1 MTKKAVSPG
10 WAELPFPNLARQV
23 LTDLAA
29 GRCAAI
35 VGLSNTGKSTFMRG
49 LASSAAESRYESI
62 RGRPGRL
69 LFVDC
74 NRAVALSVQAFY
86 EVVLRSLLEV
96 LTDRVP
102 KEIYGRLDAYHASV
116 TEAGNEFGASLSFN
130 LALSDLCQELGTD
143 LCLVIDEFDE
153 LYTALED
160 RALLNMRALRDRFP
174 DRLLFVTATVRRLPE
189 LRGRVVEDEFAEMF
203 SQSTYAMPVLEP
215 SDIERALSESGLSS
229 MAAGQRQLCLQ
240 LSGGHPG
247 LLIAI
252 GQALAGSDETDM
264 ERGLIRVAQEAQP
277 RAECLKI
284 WNQLSQEEQ
293 VWMGMLVTQSDAGLA
308 LPQRDQLQA
317 LGVLRDGHVFSP
329 VLQRFVSRR
338 TRAPGIDDRG
348 VHMDVDSGDVWVDG
362 VRIPILTD
370 LEYRLMVLLDDRRDK
385 LTDKYKIV
393 TAVWGEAYLGEVD
406 DARVEKLVSRLRSK
420 IESDP
425 SDPHYLVTQRG
436 RGYKL
441 LSRPRKD

>member
-1 MTKKAVSPG
+1 VAKKSASAG
-10 WAELPFPNLARQV
+10 WADLPFPDLARQV

-29 GRCAAI
+29 GRCASI

-49 LASSAAESRYESI
+49 LASPGAEAKYEAI

-96 LTDRVP
+96 LTDLAPRDLVTS
-102 KEIYGRLDAYHASV
+102 LSSYHASV

-130 LALSDLCQELGTD
+130 LALSDLCQKLGTD

-153 LYTALED
+153 LYTSLED
-160 RALLNMRALRDRFP
+160 RALLNMRALRDRFS
-174 DRLLFVTATVRRLPE
+174 DRLLFVTATVRRLPD

-203 SQSTYAMPVLEP
+203 SQSTYSMPRLEAT
-215 SDIERALSESGLSS
+215 DIERALAEAGLGGLSDPL
-229 MAAGQRQLCLQ
+229 RQLCVE

-247 LLIAI
+247 MLVAV
-252 GQALAGSDETDM
+252 GQVLATAGQTER
-264 ERGLIRVAQEAQP
+264 ERGLQLVAQDAQP

-284 WNQLSQEEQ
+284 WNQLGEDERTWLS
-293 VWMGMLVTQSDAGLA
+293 MLVTQSDAGLA
-308 LPQRDQLQA
+308 EPQRDQLQA
-317 LGVLRDGHVFSP
+317 LGVLRDGKVFSP
-329 VLQRFVSRR
+329 VFERFVGRR
-338 TRAPGIDDRG
+338 SRAPGVDDRG
-348 VHMDVDSGDVWVDG
+348 VHMDADSGDVWVDG
-362 VRIPILTD
+362 VRIPTLTD
-370 LEYRLMVLLDDRRDK
+370 LEYRLLVLLDDRRDK

-406 DARVEKLVSRLRSK
+406 DARVEKLISRLRSK

-425 SDPHYLVTQRG
+425 SDPRYLVTQRG

-441 LSRPRKD
+441 QSRPRKD